1 MTRKLC
7 GVVLLAGL
15 QGAVLAQDQWMN
27 LQDQYWTVGLNWL
40 DNSIPTNG
48 EVVAFNSLASGAST
62 DLGTN
67 FTVQAVTVTD
77 VGVPVSISNH
87 TLTVL
92 DGGLDLSGAA
102 QDLEIA
108 SFLNV
113 ATAQTW
119 NVQAGRTLLVAG
131 RVSGNGAPTK
141 QGAGTLV
148 MRGNDLRTA
157 GTTLAAGETV
167 ISGGVFN
174 STVTLAPGPRWSHA
188 AGRGW
193 WASTTASG
201 PPPTTSTHWPRS
213 RRTSPPSTRWCCT
226 TSRAW
231 AAALTSAPARPPPTS
246 RPACRPRTSRSAG
259 AARSRRRRR
268 GPTPSRPRAT
278 TGPCYG
284 STAPTWCS
292 TTTSRG
298 SRCAPAPSAWMRAC
312 IPLRSPFTR
321 AGGDRGFYANFATPG
336 GPTNRITLADVA
348 TGPALRMLAADP
360 TSVITVD
367 ETLLTFAPTSTL
379 TIATPVGGSGGL
391 RKIGTAGLILSA
403 TNSFGGGLYLYGG
416 TVTVAQAESL
426 GAATSGLD
434 LRAGTL
440 RFTGTTPADLDGRA
454 LNEET
459 VASAFDLANAAHT
472 LTVTSVLRGA
482 SALTKL
488 GPGALQ
494 LSSMHTL
501 SGAVTV
507 AAGTLHLKGSGAL
520 LNATNLVVNG
530 TLALDQGSS
539 LNDTAVLRLGGLAG
553 GRVVISNAAAEAVD
567 RFIVDG
573 ILQASGTWGATGSGA
588 THVNDTWFGGD
599 GVLAVAVG
607 YDGAVADGSWSTNAN
622 GTWSDTNNWVGQVY
636 AQGTNQ
642 TAFFTNALTADRTVT
657 EDFPT
662 PLPLGQLVFGSPT
675 NNWTVNGGSLELAVA
690 AGAPTA
696 TVLTNTATV
705 GTTLVGT
712 QGLTKAGAG
721 TLALTSATNRYSGT
735 TTVDAGTLSLTGAGS
750 LYSGGTSSGAIVVNN
765 GGTLNFGRTDVWG
778 IHTAVPLPS
787 LTIQAGGLVQNNG
800 AFFNTLGPV
809 ALNGRGTADG
819 RRRERAA
826 TMRGRSAARCRWRGR
841 CRVADHRDL
850 KTTNGNVQIPGGQQH
865 AGRRDDAS
873 RWRTSPATRR
883 PTCWCRAVSRTAGLA
898 DRRLG
903 RRWPARSSRRGR
915 APYWPA
921 GTI

>member
-131 RVSGNGAPTK
+131 RVSGNGVPTK

-174 STVTLAPGPRWSHA
+174 STVTLAPGATLIARSGPGLVGEYYSVGPASNNFDTLAKVEAHFATLNPVVLHNFPSVGSSFDFGSGAAATNFPPGVPASNFEVRWRGTFAAATAGTYTFQTASDDGSMLWIDGTNVVFNNYFQGSHA
-188 AGRGW
+188 AHRHHRPGRGR
-193 WASTTASG
+193 AHDPDRVLPG
-201 PPPTTSTHWPRS
+201 P
-213 RRTSPPSTRWCCT
+213 
-226 TSRAW
+226 
-231 AAALTSAPARPPPTS
+231 
-246 RPACRPRTSRSAG
+246 
-259 AARSRRRRR
+259 
-268 GPTPSRPRAT
+268 
-278 TGPCYG
+278 
-284 STAPTWCS
+284 
-292 TTTSRG
+292 
-298 SRCAPAPSAWMRAC
+298 
-312 IPLRSPFTR
+312 
-321 AGGDRGFYANFATPG
+321 GDKGFYANFATPG

-440 RFTGTTPADLDGRA
+440 RFTGTTPANLDGRA

-494 LSSMHTL
+494 LRPCT
-501 SGAVTV
+501 
-507 AAGTLHLKGSGAL
+507 
-520 LNATNLVVNG
+520 
-530 TLALDQGSS
+530 
-539 LNDTAVLRLGGLAG
+539 
-553 GRVVISNAAAEAVD
+553 
-567 RFIVDG
+567 
-573 ILQASGTWGATGSGA
+573 
-588 THVNDTWFGGD
+588 
-599 GVLAVAVG
+599 
-607 YDGAVADGSWSTNAN
+607 
-622 GTWSDTNNWVGQVY
+622 
-636 AQGTNQ
+636 
-642 TAFFTNALTADRTVT
+642 
-657 EDFPT
+657 
-662 PLPLGQLVFGSPT
+662 
-675 NNWTVNGGSLELAVA
+675 
-690 AGAPTA
+690 
-696 TVLTNTATV
+696 
-705 GTTLVGT
+705 
-712 QGLTKAGAG
+712 
-721 TLALTSATNRYSGT
+721 
-735 TTVDAGTLSLTGAGS
+735 
-750 LYSGGTSSGAIVVNN
+750 
-765 GGTLNFGRTDVWG
+765 
-778 IHTAVPLPS
+778 
-787 LTIQAGGLVQNNG
+787 
-800 AFFNTLGPV
+800 
-809 ALNGRGTADG
+809 
-819 RRRERAA
+819 
-826 TMRGRSAARCRWRGR
+826 RSAAR
-841 CRVADHRDL
+841 
-850 KTTNGNVQIPGGQQH
+850 
-865 AGRRDDAS
+865 
-873 RWRTSPATRR
+873 
-883 PTCWCRAVSRTAGLA
+883 
-898 DRRLG
+898 
-903 RRWPARSSRRGR
+903 
-915 APYWPA
+915 
-921 GTI
+921 